1 MYVEKKQT
9 GGKVEMVMT
18 KQNQLK
24 TEKNKIKS
32 MLITLVNS
40 STSMF
45 LFTIVKALTRLRFV
59 YTSLLFIFEFGT

>member
-40 STSMF
+40 STSVPR
-45 LFTIVKALTRLRFV
+45 FTTGGAVVPAV
-59 YTSLLFIFEFGT
+59 ECVQ